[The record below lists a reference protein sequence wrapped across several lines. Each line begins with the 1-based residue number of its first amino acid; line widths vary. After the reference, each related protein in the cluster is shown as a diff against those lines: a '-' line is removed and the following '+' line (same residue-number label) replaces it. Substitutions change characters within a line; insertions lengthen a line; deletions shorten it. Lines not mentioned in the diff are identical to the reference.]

1 MSLGTW
7 NGSSNG
13 SSEPGGGRRIV
24 HLRDRAVALELLGE
38 HDLHTVLTLGPVLE
52 SLVDRN
58 DLVIVDLTRAEF
70 MDSSVLHELLRAS
83 RRMRERGGRLCLN
96 LGEQPVVTK
105 LFEITQL
112 SEQFELVDGWS
123 AALR

>member
-13 SSEPGGGRRIV
+13 SPEPGGRRIV

-70 MDSSVLHELLRAS
+70 MDSSVLHELVRAS
-83 RRMRERGGRLCLN
+83 RRMRDRGGRLVLN

-105 LFEITQL
+105 LFEITRL